1 MAPGPESHPSGHCR
15 PDPSVPP
22 FAPQGRALVAAWEQ
36 LSRGRRADV
45 APLEV
50 HDADGPGEP
59 VSPTTFFR
67 EPDAFE
73 DWERA
78 LLDAC
83 TGRVLDVGAGAG
95 AHALC
100 LQRRG
105 HAVTALDVDPDC
117 VRVMTAR
124 GVVDARCGTLA
135 DMDDGPFDTLLF
147 AMHGIGLAGDLPGLH
162 WLLAECWRLLAP
174 GGAVLLDSRA
184 PDAALDAAAAADL
197 AAPYPGETELWMR
210 HGPLTGAAFGWL
222 FVDAA
227 TLTAVAARV
236 QLSATITRCPPEQPD
251 VPGRYLARL
260 RRDDAGSD

>member
-174 GGAVLLDSRA
+174 GGAAAAISPMA
-184 PDAALDAAAAADL
+184 PDSGVAITGVPHAKASNVALGMPSQRDGMRKASAAA
-197 AAPYPGETELWMR
+197 
-210 HGPLTGAAFGWL
+210 
-222 FVDAA
+222 
-227 TLTAVAARV
+227 
-236 QLSATITRCPPEQPD
+236 
-251 VPGRYLARL
+251 
-260 RRDDAGSD
+260 